1 MAAVA
6 KQPSWPSRVMG
17 EKMREGREEGQEG
30 RRLDDERKEEEG
42 EKTRGGGIR
51 WWSLLTDC
59 RSRSGQSISAGA

>member
-1 MAAVA
+1 
-6 KQPSWPSRVMG
+6 
-17 EKMREGREEGQEG
+17 MREGREEGQEG

-51 WWSLLTDC
+51 WWSLVTDC